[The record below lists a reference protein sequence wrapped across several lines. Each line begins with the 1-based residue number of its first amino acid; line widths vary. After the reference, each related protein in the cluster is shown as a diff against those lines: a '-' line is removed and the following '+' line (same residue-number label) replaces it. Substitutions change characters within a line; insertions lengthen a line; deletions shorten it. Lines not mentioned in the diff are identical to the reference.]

1 MFLVSKLMSRADLK
15 CSPCLAA
22 RQSLVTATT
31 TRMAKG
37 TAITPANTTAGNSS
51 HKGLRISGD
60 GVTRRAIP
68 NGTLRAGCQ
77 TDVMPVDPAIQQ
89 VLDGVAAMPG
99 ATALEEMSPSEVRS
113 LMDQMA
119 AIFSGPEV
127 DTEDRTI
134 PGPSGDIPVRIYR
147 PEGDGPFPVVVFF
160 HGGGFVIGSIAS
172 HDAICRSL
180 CQKSGAVFISVEYR
194 LAPEHPFPAA
204 PEDCYAATMWVS
216 EHGAELGVNPSRL
229 AVVGDSAGGNL
240 AAVVCLMAKERGG
253 PPIAFQALVYPV
265 TDHVE
270 TASRAANA
278 EGYLLTTAAMDWF
291 IDHYADDE
299 ARKNPWC
306 APLRA
311 MDLGGLPSALVVTA
325 EYDPLRDEGEAYG
338 RRLQEASV
346 PVSVSRYEGMVH
358 GFLSMTALVP
368 KAVDA
373 EDEVAQALRRMLA

>member
-1 MFLVSKLMSRADLK
+1 
-15 CSPCLAA
+15 
-22 RQSLVTATT
+22 
-31 TRMAKG
+31 
-37 TAITPANTTAGNSS
+37 
-51 HKGLRISGD
+51 
-60 GVTRRAIP
+60 
-68 NGTLRAGCQ
+68 
-77 TDVMPVDPAIQQ
+77 MPVDPAIQQ

-99 ATALEEMSPSEVRS
+99 PTALEEMGPSEVRS
-113 LMDQMA
+113 MMDEMA

-127 DTEDRTI
+127 ETEDRTI

-172 HDAICRSL
+172 HDATCRSL
-180 CQKSGAVFISVEYR
+180 CQKSGSVFVSVEYR

-204 PEDCYAATMWVS
+204 PEDCYAATRWVS
-216 EHGAELGVNPSRL
+216 NHGAGLGVDPSRL

-240 AAVVCLMAKERGG
+240 AAVVCLMAKEQGG

-270 TASRAANA
+270 TASRTENA

-311 MDLGGLPSALVVTA
+311 VDLGGLPPALVVTA

-338 RRLQEASV
+338 RRLQRAGV
-346 PVSVSRYEGMVH
+346 PVAISRYDGMVH
-358 GFLSMTALVP
+358 GFFSMTALVP
-368 KAVDA
+368 RAVDA
-373 EDEVAQALRRMLA
+373 EDEVAQALRRMLP